1 MALLALLA
9 ILFTP
14 LAFLHRL
21 LLSLVLLV
29 LLLWQWRKLQSTTVL
44 QILCVEQRW
53 YVQLHG
59 KEQRIPVVV
68 QNYSRPFVHGLVL
81 ILNPRPLYKPRLRI
95 YLGRDNLEPA
105 VFSAV
110 CRQLLCY
117 TEVWRT

>member
-1 MALLALLA
+1 MLNREKIQFNYQPSHWPRKVLLGMALLALLA

-53 YVQLHG
+53 YVKLHG
-59 KEQRIPVVV
+59 KEQRILFVV
-68 QNYSRPFVHGLVL
+68 QNYSRLFVLGLVL
-81 ILNPRPLYKPRLRI
+81 ILYTVLLYSP
-95 YLGRDNLEPA
+95 
-105 VFSAV
+105 
-110 CRQLLCY
+110 C
-117 TEVWRT
+117 